1 MSLNQQT
8 ILITGAAGGLGSTA
22 AITLASQGATIILL
36 DKKIP
41 GLEAVYDQIVAAK
54 DPEPVMYPFDLANAN
69 ETQYKELATAIENKY
84 GSLQGLLHSAVDSGI
99 CGPIAI
105 QKTIDWGNTLNINL
119 NAAFLLSRVLLP
131 LLQKS
136 STQASI
142 VFTTDSSVRTG
153 KAYTGAYGV
162 AKIALEGFSKILAEE
177 LESAQKVRVNTVI
190 PGPVN
195 SPLRK
200 RTHPAEDKDKLA
212 TMETLTDIY
221 AYLFGPESTGI
232 TGKNIDA
239 QSFNIS
245 NMAKQNG

>member
-1 MSLNQQT
+1 MSLNQKT
-8 ILITGAAGGLGSTA
+8 IMITGAAGGLGSTA
-22 AITLASQGATIILL
+22 AIALAKRGATIILL

-41 GLEAVYDQIVAAK
+41 ELEIVYDKILAANG
-54 DPEPVMYPFDLANAN
+54 PEPVMYPFDLANAN
-69 ETQYKELATAIENKY
+69 EVQYQELATAIANQY
-84 GSLQGLLHSAVDSGI
+84 GCLQGLLHSAVDSGI

-105 QKTIDWGNTLNINL
+105 QKTTDWGNTLNLNL
-119 NAAFLLSRVLLP
+119 NAAFLLCRVLLP
-131 LLQKS
+131 LLQKN

-177 LESAQKVRVNTVI
+177 LESAQKVRVNTLI

-200 RTHPAEDKDKLA
+200 RTHPAEDKEKLSD
-212 TMETLTDIY
+212 METLDDIY
-221 AYLFGPESTGI
+221 VYLFGSESIGMTGM
-232 TGKNIDA
+232 NIDA
-239 QSFNIS
+239 QTFNIPD
-245 NMAKQNG
+245 MEQENG

>member
-1 MSLNQQT
+1 MSLNKQT

-22 AITLASQGATIILL
+22 AIALARQGATIILL

-41 GLEAVYDQIVAAK
+41 ELEEVYDRILETK
-54 DPEPVMYPFDLANAN
+54 GPEPVMYPFDLANAN
-69 ETQYKELATAIENKY
+69 ETEYQELATTIENKY

-99 CGPIAI
+99 CGPISI
-105 QKTIDWGNTLNINL
+105 QKTTDWGNTLNINL

-131 LLQKS
+131 VLQKS

-162 AKIALEGFSKILAEE
+162 AKIALEGFSRILAEE

-200 RTHPAEDKDKLA
+200 RTHPAEDKGKLA
-212 TMETLTDIY
+212 NMETLTDIY
-221 AYLFGPESTGI
+221 VYLFGSESTGM
-232 TGKNIDA
+232 TGKNLDA
-239 QSFNIS
+239 QSFNIPD
-245 NMAKQNG
+245 MAQ